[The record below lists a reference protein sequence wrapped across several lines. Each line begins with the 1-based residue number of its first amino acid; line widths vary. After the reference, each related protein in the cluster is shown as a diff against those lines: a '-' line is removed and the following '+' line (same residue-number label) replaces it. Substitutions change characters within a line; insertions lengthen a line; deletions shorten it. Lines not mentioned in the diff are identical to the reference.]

1 MLNGVFGVKHPLQ
14 IRVLSF
20 KEISLVR
27 YIVRRL
33 GFLAL
38 TLLLTSLIVF
48 TITQL
53 LPGDVARVVLG
64 REAGEAALEAFRE
77 EEGLNDPLPVQYG
90 RWLFNF
96 VSGDWGES
104 LSTRSPILPVVL
116 GRVRNSLM
124 LAGVT
129 MLIGAPLALL
139 LGVIA
144 GLNENNWLD
153 NLISITS
160 LSVVGL
166 PEFVTGIL
174 LIEIFS
180 RRLGLLPANSS
191 IRLDA
196 TFAEALPMLILPAIT
211 ATLVL
216 LAYIAR
222 LTRAGVVEELKRAY
236 VRTAVLKGIPYRDV
250 IFKHVLRNALM
261 PTVTVIAI
269 SFGWLISGLIVIENV
284 FNYPGL
290 GRLLIFAID
299 RRDLPL
305 MQAVTMVT
313 VLGFALANLAAD
325 LLYAYL
331 DPRIRLG

>member
-1 MLNGVFGVKHPLQ
+1 MTT
-14 IRVLSF
+14 
-20 KEISLVR
+20 
-27 YIVRRL
+27 YILRRL
-33 GFLAL
+33 GFLLL
-38 TLLLTSLIVF
+38 TLIVTSLLIFV
-48 TITQL
+48 ITQL

-64 REAGEAALEAFRE
+64 REAGEAQLEAFRE
-77 EEGLNDPLPVQYG
+77 KFGLNDPLPVQYG
-90 RWLFNF
+90 HWLVNF
-96 VSGDWGES
+96 VRGDWGES
-104 LSTRSPILPVVL
+104 ISTRTEIREAVMQRLS
-116 GRVRNSLM
+116 NSLQ
-124 LAGVT
+124 LAGLTLLFSV
-129 MLIGAPLALL
+129 PLGVV

-144 GLNENNWLD
+144 GLNENKLPD
-153 NLISITS
+153 NVVSIAA

-166 PEFVTGIL
+166 PEFVTGLI

-180 RRLGLLPANSS
+180 HQLDWLPPNSS
-191 IRLDA
+191 IELGT
-196 TFAEALPMLILPAIT
+196 TFREALPMLILPAVT

-222 LTRAGVVEELKRAY
+222 LTRAGVVEELKKSY
-236 VRTAVLKGIPYRDV
+236 VRTAVLKGLPRRTV

-261 PTVTVIAI
+261 PTITVIAI

-290 GRLLIFAID
+290 GRLLVFAID

-313 VLGFALANLAAD
+313 VLGFALANLVAD

-331 DPRIRLG
+331 NPKIRLS